1 LGIKPFFF
9 VTFKERMEVMAK
21 KAFLDVIRG
30 GDFFILD
37 TETTGLGDD
46 AEICQIAVIDPA
58 GRTILDTLVKTTKP
72 IPAGASAI
80 HGITNEAVAKAPGW
94 GPVSQFL
101 CALLVNTNVVIYNAN
116 YDLRVM
122 QSSTV
127 LSDQGGGGGGCDV
140 AHLIKDKCHCAMLEY
155 AKFYGDWNDYHRSYR
170 WQKLSAAA
178 RQCGVT
184 VENAHDALGDCLMT
198 LGVVQHMVAKENE
211 REANSKIQGGNAIG
225 EREQTGGAEG
235 ADEA

>member
-1 LGIKPFFF
+1 MLTSK
-9 VTFKERMEVMAK
+9 
-21 KAFLDVIRG
+21 FLDVIRG

-46 AEICQIAVIDPA
+46 AEVCQIAVIDAA
-58 GRTILDTLVKTTKP
+58 GRTILNTLVQPTKP

-80 HGITNEAVAKAPGW
+80 HGITNEAVAKAPKW
-94 GPVSQFL
+94 GPVSRFL
-101 CALLVNTNVVIYNAN
+101 YALLGDKNVLIYNAN

-127 LSDQGGGGGGCDV
+127 LSDQNSGGGGYDV
-140 AHLIKDKCHCAMLEY
+140 ATLIEDKSHCVMLEY
-155 AKFYGDWNDYHRSYR
+155 AEFYGDWNDYRGSYR

-178 RQCGVT
+178 RQCGVA

-198 LGVVQHMVAKENE
+198 LAVVRHMVAKENE

-225 EREQTGGAEG
+225 EREQTGV